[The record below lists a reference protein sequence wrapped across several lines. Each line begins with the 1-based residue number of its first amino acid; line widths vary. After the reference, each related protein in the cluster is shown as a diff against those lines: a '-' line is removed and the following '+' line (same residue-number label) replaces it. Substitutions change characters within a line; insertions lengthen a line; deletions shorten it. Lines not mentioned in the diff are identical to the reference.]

1 MSSKKMQR
9 TRKDLQRAEQ
19 ERSRILSE
27 LLRVESMLRGSY
39 ALIYT
44 KCGKD
49 NCWCKDGKG
58 HPHSRITWCQKGQGI
73 TRKVPPDQIAWV
85 REVTENYRNFR
96 SLRRRLLRLQAD
108 SKKFLDQI
116 EKDLIENTR
125 KGKSFL
131 ETKPQNRK
139 ETSRKVPKKGNSRK
153 TEK

>member
-58 HPHSRITWCQKGQGI
+58 HPHSRITWCQKGQGV

>member
-49 NCWCKDGKG
+49 NCWCKNGKG
-58 HPHSRITWCQKGQGI
+58 HPHSRITWCQKGQGV

-139 ETSRKVPKKGNSRK
+139 ETSRKVPKKGTSRK